1 MNSRCYADFAVT
13 VYTLHV
19 SFDFDL
25 STYDSLDG
33 FIRPYE
39 ISTKVHVYAV
49 GIESL
54 LDTCLH

>member
-13 VYTLHV
+13 VCTLHV

-39 ISTKVHVYAV
+39 ISTRICCRNRISA
-49 GIESL
+49 
-54 LDTCLH
+54 